1 MLLKIRYDKFISNS
15 RAMTSSVSSP
25 QSTPNKEGPQV
36 KHIESIILR
45 SNFASF
51 SVGMIDL
58 MVLILTPGDK
68 VPHPE
73 GTTAYEIVARR
84 ITARDEEKW
93 WKEPKNAR
101 SYCGV
106 KTRML
111 IHGHN
116 PAVEVPERRNKGCKR
131 ALKAIS

>member
-1 MLLKIRYDKFISNS
+1 MLLKISYDKFISNS

-36 KHIESIILR
+36 KHIESITLR

-51 SVGMIDL
+51 SVSMIDL

-73 GTTAYEIVARR
+73 GTAAYEIAARR

-93 WKEPKNAR
+93 WKEPKKCKIVLRSKNKNAD
-101 SYCGV
+101 
-106 KTRML
+106 TR
-111 IHGHN
+111 
-116 PAVEVPERRNKGCKR
+116 A
-131 ALKAIS
+131 